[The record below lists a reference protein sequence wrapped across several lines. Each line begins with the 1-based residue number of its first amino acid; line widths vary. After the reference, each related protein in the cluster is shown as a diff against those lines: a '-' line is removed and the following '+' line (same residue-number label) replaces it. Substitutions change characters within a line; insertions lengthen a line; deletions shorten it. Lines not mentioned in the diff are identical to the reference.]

1 MDKSLIIC
9 TLFAFVIY
17 YGSNAQ
23 TVSGKLIDAE
33 NNIEID
39 SVKITDLHSDY
50 TNLSDIDGNFSIP
63 VFGTYL
69 FEKSGFVSK
78 TIPIKENSFYCHY
91 SSSRAPEFGRN
102 TNYYK

>member
-50 TNLSDIDGNFSIP
+50 KNLSDIDGNLSIP

-69 FEKSGFVSK
+69 FEKSYDVRDTMPFRY
-78 TIPIKENSFYCHY
+78 I
-91 SSSRAPEFGRN
+91 ALAL
-102 TNYYK
+102 